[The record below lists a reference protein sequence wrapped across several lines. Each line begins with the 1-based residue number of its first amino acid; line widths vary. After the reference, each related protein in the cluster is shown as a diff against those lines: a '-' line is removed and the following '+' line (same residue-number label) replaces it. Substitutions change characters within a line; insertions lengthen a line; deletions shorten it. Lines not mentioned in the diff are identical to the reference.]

1 MSKIIAI
8 ANQKGG
14 VGKTTVCQ
22 HLACALADTGRRVLC
37 VDLDPQMNLTS
48 SLTREGVFTP
58 QIDINDLLCDLLE
71 ESPLPP
77 PLNYVARGGPVDF
90 IPGSK
95 LLSRREGDL
104 QSEIG
109 TEMFLKEIL
118 APLRPSYDYI
128 LIDTNRVASPLM
140 VNTLTAADSVLI
152 PLCPE
157 FYSLE
162 GMGDLVTTVLKTKRR
177 LNPSLQFAGIVFSIC
192 NLRTVLYREVRAD
205 VTAAYSD
212 TIHIFGTAIPRT
224 VKVGDAIRRGLSVM
238 EYEPES
244 SASVAFRALAEEVI
258 DCAEENNASAQA
270 DKEHGG
276 TGTLR
281 LIG

>member
-1 MSKIIAI
+1 MDKIIAI

-22 HLACALADTGRRVLC
+22 HLAYALAATGRRVLC

-48 SLTREGVFTP
+48 SLTREGICAP
-58 QIDINDLLCDLLE
+58 QNDINDLLCDLIE
-71 ESPLPP
+71 EVPLPP
-77 PLNYVARGGPVDF
+77 TLSYVARGGPVDF

-95 LLSRREGDL
+95 LLSKREGDL

-109 TEMFLKEIL
+109 TEKFLKEIL

-140 VNTLTAADSVLI
+140 VNALTAADSVLI

-157 FYSLE
+157 FYSME

-192 NLRTVLYREVRAD
+192 DLRTVIYRETRKD

-212 TIHIFGTAIPRT
+212 KIHIFSTAIPRT
-224 VKVGDAIRRGLSVM
+224 TKVGEAIRRGLSVM

-244 SASVAFRALAEEVI
+244 SASIAFRTLAGEVI
-258 DCAEENNASAQA
+258 DYAEENNAASQTG
-270 DKEHGG
+270 KEHGG
-276 TGTLR
+276 TRKLR

>member
-1 MSKIIAI
+1 
-8 ANQKGG
+8 
-14 VGKTTVCQ
+14 
-22 HLACALADTGRRVLC
+22 
-37 VDLDPQMNLTS
+37 
-48 SLTREGVFTP
+48 
-58 QIDINDLLCDLLE
+58 
-71 ESPLPP
+71 
-77 PLNYVARGGPVDF
+77 
-90 IPGSK
+90 
-95 LLSRREGDL
+95 
-104 QSEIG
+104 
-109 TEMFLKEIL
+109 
-118 APLRPSYDYI
+118 
-128 LIDTNRVASPLM
+128 M

-157 FYSLE
+157 FYSME
-162 GMGDLVTTVLKTKRR
+162 GMADLVTTVLKTKRR

-192 NLRTVLYREVRAD
+192 DLRTVLYREVRAD

-212 TIHIFGTAIPRT
+212 TIHIFETAIPRT

-270 DKEHGG
+270 DKEHGRA
-276 TGTLR
+276 GTLR